1 MNHKK
6 DEKFEKTNEKKP
18 LLISLLLNQ
27 TKESR
32 LNKMMLKSSDSSTK
46 LPTPTKLRYNGV
58 QKGGQQQQQQQTN
71 ENMNTTTIRR
81 TINVTNVSK
90 QLPAETF
97 MSAQEVAETTAVED
111 QEEAEYLEANIK
123 KCNEWL
129 DKHVIPYFSLSNNST
144 SNELLSSSFEDFSD

>member
-1 MNHKK
+1 MSHKK
-6 DEKFEKTNEKKP
+6 DEKLDKTNEKKP

-46 LPTPTKLRYNGV
+46 LPTPTKLRYGV
-58 QKGGQQQQQQQTN
+58 QKGQQQQTN

-81 TINVTNVSK
+81 TINVTTVSK

>member
-1 MNHKK
+1 MSNKK
-6 DEKFEKTNEKKP
+6 DEKLEKTNEKKP

-58 QKGGQQQQQQQTN
+58 QKGGQQQTN
-71 ENMNTTTIRR
+71 ENMNTTAIRR

-90 QLPAETF
+90 QLPADTF
-97 MSAQEVAETTAVED
+97 MSAQEVAQTTAVED

>member
-1 MNHKK
+1 MSHKK
-6 DEKFEKTNEKKP
+6 DEKLDKTNEKKP

-46 LPTPTKLRYNGV
+46 LPTPTKLRYGV
-58 QKGGQQQQQQQTN
+58 QKGGQQQQTN

-81 TINVTNVSK
+81 TINVTTVSK